1 VNLRLWLRDRR
12 ILVATIGL
20 GLAAGIAQWL
30 LWWLGPAPTSPGLEG
45 PPRSGYVL
53 HDAQVSSYDK
63 NGLPSFRMQAPRI
76 ERREADSSLYVDAPT
91 FQLPANEPGVPDWQ
105 GQSEWGWVDR
115 GATLL
120 KLQGAVHMHRAAYDD
135 APQAEIHTADVS
147 VWPHDKRM
155 ATAAPAQ
162 MTEGATRINGVGMRA
177 NLDEKHLELLDDV
190 QATFPPRQRR
200 RQE

>member
-1 VNLRLWLRDRR
+1 MNLGLWLRDRR

-20 GLAAGIAQWL
+20 ALAAGVAQWL
-30 LWWLGPAPTSPGLEG
+30 LWWLGPAPTGPGLEG

-63 NGLPSFRMQAPRI
+63 NGLPSFHMQAPRI
-76 ERREADSSLYVDAPT
+76 ERREADSSLYADAPT
-91 FQLPANEPGVPDWQ
+91 FQLPANDPDVPDWR
-105 GQSEWGWVDR
+105 GQSEWGWVDK

-120 KLQGAVHMHRAAYDD
+120 KLQGAVYMHRAAYDD
-135 APQAEIHTADVS
+135 TPRAEIHTADVS
-147 VWPHDKRM
+147 VWPHDKRL

-162 MTEGATRINGVGMRA
+162 MTQGATRISGIGMRA

-190 QATFPPRQRR
+190 QATFPPRQRQ